1 MKEDQDLVDREEISQ
16 AVRACVAESLAL
28 DPDKISMDSRLVEQ
42 LGADSLDFLDF
53 IFALEKKFGIKL
65 SREGL
70 EQLLRADFL
79 ENDLTDEDYLSSE
92 AVERLSE
99 WMPELRAAPE
109 RDKVTPRQLYS
120 YITLESLA
128 ILVERRLRD
137 LDPAEAEVDGDGR

>member
-1 MKEDQDLVDREEISQ
+1 MTENQNAIDREEIFQ
-16 AVRACVAESLAL
+16 AVRTCVAQSLAL
-28 DPDKISMDSRLVEQ
+28 DPDKISMDSRLVDQ

-109 RDKVTPRQLYS
+109 RDKITPRQLYS

>member
-1 MKEDQDLVDREEISQ
+1 MTNDPARPTREEICQ
-16 AVRACVAESLAL
+16 AVRSRVAESLAL
-28 DPDKISMDSRLVEQ
+28 DPDKISMDSRLVDQ

-99 WMPELRAAPE
+99 WMPELRGAPE

-137 LDPAEAEVDGDGR
+137 LDPTEAEVDSGG